1 MTAYIP
7 SNALVLVGDGR
18 NARFLRNKGT
28 PRNPEFIIERE
39 VNQVNP
45 PTRDQ
50 GTDRPGR
57 KSGIDGVSRT
67 AIEET
72 DWHQR
77 AEQKFAAE
85 IAETLYEMEHA
96 HKFEELVVVAPPKML
111 GDLRAAFHPEV
122 TRCIVA
128 EVPKNLTAQPVRELA
143 RALGTDSPPP

>member
-18 NARFLRNKGT
+18 NARFLRNKGS
-28 PRNPEFIIERE
+28 PRHPEFVIERE
-39 VNQVNP
+39 VNLANP

-57 KSGIDGVSRT
+57 KPGTDGVSRT

-77 AEQKFAAE
+77 AEQQFAVE

-96 HKFEELVVVAPPKML
+96 HKFAELVVIAPPKML

-122 TRCIVA
+122 SRCIVA

-143 RALGTDSPPP
+143 RVLSTDSPPP